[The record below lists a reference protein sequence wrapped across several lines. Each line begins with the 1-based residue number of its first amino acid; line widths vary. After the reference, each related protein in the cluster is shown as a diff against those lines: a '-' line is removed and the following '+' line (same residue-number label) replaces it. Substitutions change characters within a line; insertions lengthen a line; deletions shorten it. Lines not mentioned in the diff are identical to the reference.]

1 MKPETASATKR
12 EPGRPEA
19 MTEGRRVQVYLDAK
33 TIEEARKLGD
43 GNLSNGIRRALEQV
57 ASNNPA

>member
-1 MKPETASATKR
+1 MKTTTTTKR

-57 ASNNPA
+57 ASNNPV

>member
-1 MKPETASATKR
+1 MKDASNTKR
-12 EPGRPEA
+12 EPHRPKSL
-19 MTEGRRVQVYLDAK
+19 TEGRRVQVYLDAK

-57 ASNNPA
+57 SSNNPA

>member
-1 MKPETASATKR
+1 MKTTTTPKR

-57 ASNNPA
+57 ASNNPV